1 MVPADATHLTPEPNM
16 KFPDFYR
23 QIAPI
28 TLYDPL
34 AELLGSPSDGV
45 IRYEF
50 ADAVKLAGHACPTVA
65 GAWLATAR
73 GLRALYG
80 DEMPMRGN
88 VAVALHEGLEDGV
101 AGVIASIATLLTGA
115 AGPGGF
121 KGLGGR
127 FGRRQLLSFGA
138 DGVAGIRLTRRDT
151 GRSADCIVQLQ
162 RVGGDPR
169 MGELLPAV
177 IQGLATPEQAKLFA
191 ELWQDR
197 LRRILVD
204 HGDAS
209 ELVEIRMA

>member
-1 MVPADATHLTPEPNM
+1 ME
-16 KFPDFYR
+16 FPDFYR

-28 TLYDPL
+28 SLYDPL
-34 AELLGSPSDGV
+34 AELLGATSGGV

-50 ADAVKLAGHACPTVA
+50 TDAVKLAGHACPTVA
-65 GAWLATAR
+65 GAWLATVR
-73 GLRALYG
+73 GLQALYG
-80 DEMPMRGN
+80 EAMPVRGN
-88 VAVALHEGLEDGV
+88 LTVALPEGVEDGV

-127 FGRRQLLSFGA
+127 FGRRRLLNF
-138 DGVAGIRLTRRDT
+138 DVTGVAGIRLTRRDT
-151 GRSADCIVQLQ
+151 GQSVDCLVQLH
-162 RVGGDPR
+162 RVPGDPA

-177 IQGLATPEQAKLFA
+177 VQGVATPQQAARFR

-204 HGDAS
+204 HGNDPK
-209 ELVEIRMA
+209 LVEIRMAPATGSS

>member
-1 MVPADATHLTPEPNM
+1 M

-23 QIAPI
+23 HIAPI

-34 AELLGSPSDGV
+34 AELLGAPADGV

-65 GAWLATAR
+65 GAWVATVR

-80 DEMPMRGN
+80 DEMPVRGN
-88 VAVALHEGLEDGV
+88 IAVALHEGLEDGV

-115 AGPGGF
+115 AGPAGF

-127 FGRRQLLSFGA
+127 FGRRQLLSFGVE
-138 DGVAGIRLTRRDT
+138 GVAGIRLTRRDN
-151 GRSADCIVQLQ
+151 GRSADCSVQLQ

-177 IQGLATPEQAKLFA
+177 IQGLATPQQAALFA

-204 HGDAS
+204 HDDTP

>member
-65 GAWLATAR
+65 GAWLATVR

-162 RVGGDPR
+162 RVSGDPR